1 MMFASASVWFICQ
14 RPDVF
19 FGRKHVGTYF
29 SAEVLI
35 WYYNH
40 IGWISDSCG
49 SPSNVGEDYFSNQ
62 DMSGVK
68 IKHLTQPAKSD
79 RDRKAL

>member
-1 MMFASASVWFICQ
+1 MIWFMCQIADRSSILLQVKAKSCQSA
-14 RPDVF
+14 
-19 FGRKHVGTYF
+19 YF
-29 SAEVLI
+29 SAQVLI

-49 SPSNVGEDYFSNQ
+49 SPSNVGEDYFCNQ
-62 DMSGVK
+62 DMSGVQ

-79 RDRKAL
+79 KDRKAL